1 MLNEPNGVLIAV
13 ETIDGEIR
21 PASRELFAIGRCL
34 ASDSGGSLVAV
45 IIGSDTGEAV
55 NDVTALGADRI
66 LVASAP
72 ELARFTVDG
81 YARTIDTAIATI
93 RPEIVLLA
101 GTTAGRDI
109 AAFLAGRHRAAHLAD
124 CLRIECLDTRIVGIR
139 AVHRGKFL
147 TRVRAPRGRLTFAT
161 VRPTA
166 YPVPEPSAG
175 EPVLVESLDT
185 RFALGEIRTTITR
198 QQPAGGG
205 PSSLDTA
212 AVVVVGGR
220 GLGEAGHFHLIEEL
234 AAILGGAIGV
244 TGPVTDLGW
253 RPDHERVGQT
263 GRSIAPRLYIG
274 IGVSGAVQHL
284 AGMRGSGTVIAINQ
298 DPEAPIFKVA
308 DFGIVGDLFEIV
320 PRLIERLRQG
330 Q

>member
-1 MLNEPNGVLIAV
+1 MNHPNGVLIAV

-21 PASRELFAIGRCL
+21 QASRELFAVGQSL
-34 ASDSGGSLVAV
+34 ASTGGGSLVAV
-45 IIGSDTGEAV
+45 IIGSATGEAER
-55 NDVTALGADRI
+55 DAAALGVDRI
-66 LVASAP
+66 LVARAP

-81 YARTIDTAIATI
+81 YARAIEAAIAAI
-93 RPEIVLLA
+93 QPELVLLA

-124 CLRIECLDTRIVGIR
+124 CLQIECSDAGIVATR

-166 YPVPEPSAG
+166 YLAPEPSAR
-175 EPVLVESLDT
+175 EAVPIESLDP
-185 RFALGEIRTTITR
+185 RFEAREIQITITG
-198 QQPAGGG
+198 QHLAGGG

-212 AVVVVGGR
+212 DVVVVGGR
-220 GLGEAGHFHLIEEL
+220 GLGDAGNFHLIEEL
-234 AAILGGAIGV
+234 AALLGGAVGV

-253 RPDHERVGQT
+253 RPGHERVGQT
-263 GRSIAPRLYIG
+263 GQSIAPRLYIG
-274 IGVSGAVQHL
+274 VGVSGAVQHL

-298 DPEAPIFKVA
+298 DPEAPIFNVA

-320 PRLIERLRQG
+320 PRLIEHLRREP
-330 Q
+330 

>member
-1 MLNEPNGVLIAV
+1 MLNDPSGVLIAV

-21 PASRELFAIGRCL
+21 PASRELFAIGRNLTGTGGGPL
-34 ASDSGGSLVAV
+34 AAV
-45 IIGSDTGEAV
+45 IIGSDTGELV
-55 NDVTALGADRI
+55 SDVASLGADHVLTI
-66 LVASAP
+66 AAP

-81 YARTIDTAIATI
+81 YARAIEAAIEVVT
-93 RPEIVLLA
+93 PEIVLLS
-101 GTTAGRDI
+101 GTTTGRDI
-109 AAFLAGRHRAAHLAD
+109 AAFLAGRHRAAHLTD
-124 CLRIECLDTRIVGIR
+124 CLRIECTDTGIVGTR

-166 YPVPEPSAG
+166 YPLPEPSARKAV
-175 EPVLVESLDT
+175 PVASLDPW
-185 RFALGEIRTTITR
+185 FEAGAIRITITG
-198 QQPAGGG
+198 QHPAGGG
-205 PSSLDTA
+205 PSGLDTA
-212 AVVVVGGR
+212 EVVVVGGR

-234 AAILGGAIGV
+234 ATLLGGAVGV

-253 RPDHERVGQT
+253 RPGHERVGQT

-274 IGVSGAVQHL
+274 VGVSGAIQHL
-284 AGMRGSGTVIAINQ
+284 AGMRGSGTIIAINQ

-320 PRLIERLRQG
+320 PRLIERLQQG
-330 Q
+330 

>member
-1 MLNEPNGVLIAV
+1 MNQPNGVLIAV
-13 ETIDGEIR
+13 ETIDGAIR
-21 PASRELFAIGRCL
+21 PASRELFALGQSL
-34 ASDSGGSLVAV
+34 AGTGGGPLVAV
-45 IIGSDTGEAV
+45 IIGGDTGEAEH
-55 NDVTALGADRI
+55 DVAAMGVDRI
-66 LVASAP
+66 FVAGAP

-81 YARTIDTAIATI
+81 YARAIETAIAAVQ
-93 RPEIVLLA
+93 PEIVLLA

-109 AAFLAGRHRAAHLAD
+109 AAFLAGRHHAAHLAD
-124 CLRIECLDTRIVGIR
+124 CLRIECSDAGLVATR

-166 YPVPEPSAG
+166 YPAPEPSAR
-175 EPVLVESLDT
+175 EAVPVESLDP
-185 RFALGEIRTTITR
+185 RFEAREIRITITG
-198 QQPAGGG
+198 QHPSGGG

-212 AVVVVGGR
+212 DVVVVGGR
-220 GLGEAGHFHLIEEL
+220 GLGDANNFHLIEEL
-234 AAILGGAIGV
+234 AALLGGAVGV

-253 RPDHERVGQT
+253 RPGHERVGQT

-274 IGVSGAVQHL
+274 VGVSGAVQHL

-320 PRLIERLRQG
+320 PRLIEHLRREP
-330 Q
+330 

>member
-1 MLNEPNGVLIAV
+1 MLNQPSGVLIAA

-21 PASRELFAIGRCL
+21 PASREIFALGRRL
-34 ASDSGGSLVAV
+34 AGAGGGPVAAV
-45 IIGSDTGEAV
+45 IIGSATGEAER
-55 NDVTALGADRI
+55 DVAALGVDRI
-66 LVASAP
+66 LVAGAP

-81 YARTIDTAIATI
+81 YARAIDAAIAAVQ
-93 RPEIVLLA
+93 PEIVLLA

-124 CLRIECLDTRIVGIR
+124 CLQIECSDAGIVATR

-147 TRVRAPRGRLTFAT
+147 TRVRAPWGRLTFAT

-166 YPVPEPSAG
+166 YPAPEPSAR
-175 EPVLVESLDT
+175 EAVPVESLEL
-185 RFALGEIRTTITR
+185 RFEPREIRITITG
-198 QQPAGGG
+198 QHPASGG

-212 AVVVVGGR
+212 DVVVVGGR
-220 GLGEAGHFHLIEEL
+220 GLGDAGNFHLIEEL
-234 AAILGGAIGV
+234 AAIFGGAIGV
-244 TGPVTDLGW
+244 TGPVTELGW
-253 RPDHERVGQT
+253 RPVHERIGQT

-274 IGVSGAVQHL
+274 VGVAGAVQHL

-298 DPEAPIFKVA
+298 DPEAPIFNVA

-320 PRLIERLRQG
+320 PRLIERLRREQ
-330 Q
+330 